1 MTTREKENLENIIKI
16 LQQASD
22 VARDHLNKCYHLTD
36 FNIEVIE
43 TELNTIDE
51 CIEDLETLL

>member
-1 MTTREKENLENIIKI
+1 MTTKEKENLENIIKT

-22 VARDHLNKCYHLTD
+22 VTREHLNKCHHLTD
-36 FNIEVIE
+36 FNVEVIE

>member
-1 MTTREKENLENIIKI
+1 MTTREKENLENIIKT
-16 LQQASD
+16 LQQAND
-22 VARDHLNKCYHLTD
+22 VAKDYLNRCYHLTD
-36 FNIEVIE
+36 FNVKVIE

>member
-1 MTTREKENLENIIKI
+1 MTTREKENLENIIKS

-22 VARDHLNKCYHLTD
+22 VAREHLNKCYHLTD

-51 CIEDLETLL
+51 CIADLETLL